1 MSARLARLIA
11 EARDLNRSLVIVA
24 GDSGKTRAL
33 EEIGDAMGKPPVRLG
48 AVLGPM
54 LAGTPRDGRA
64 FAAGSCLRDICSKDG
79 AGVILLD
86 NIEILFESGLG
97 INPLD
102 ALRGLAHSRVVVAAW
117 PGTYKDGRLAYA
129 APGHKEYRDYPAD
142 GMVVFETRNT

>member
-1 MSARLARLIA
+1 MSARLAKLIA

-24 GDSGKTRAL
+24 GERGKTKAL
-33 EEIGDAMGKPPVRLG
+33 EDIGDALGKPTVRLG

-54 LAGTPRDGRA
+54 LAATARDARA
-64 FAAGSCLRDICSKDG
+64 FAAGDYLREIAAREK
-79 AGVILLD
+79 GVALLD
-86 NIEILFESGLG
+86 NLEILFESGLG

-129 APGHKEYRDYPAD
+129 PPGHKEHRDYPAD
-142 GMVVFETRNT
+142 GLVVFETRNH